1 MPLMEVII
9 MIQNKERDEKMKYLF
24 RKLPNLLLTPLSKS
38 NFGKFWQ
45 ILANFAR
52 FLKKKS
58 FLPLPFNTIQYK

>member
-38 NFGKFWQ
+38 NFGKF
-45 ILANFAR
+45 
-52 FLKKKS
+52 
-58 FLPLPFNTIQYK
+58 